1 MKGVIEK
8 DSYDIYRIKG
18 LSVSRAFG
26 DFDCKPEVSHVPEI
40 FDYELNTENGVVSD
54 KFLVLA
60 CDGLWDVMTSQEV
73 IDFILE
79 KMSHITNIET
89 CDNSGRNNI
98 ALMLGTYAINEK
110 KSEDNVSIVIVY
122 FK

>member
-1 MKGVIEK
+1 
-8 DSYDIYRIKG
+8 
-18 LSVSRAFG
+18 
-26 DFDCKPEVSHVPEI
+26 
-40 FDYELNTENGVVSD
+40 
-54 KFLVLA
+54 
-60 CDGLWDVMTSQEV
+60 MTSQEV